1 MLAKH
6 GVRQSIHMGG
16 CECQLTSVDVL
27 VGWDAEDTAVEGSC
41 SLSCRN
47 LFGVGGS
54 ESESDSST
62 SEADRSPIL
71 SGAQV
76 SSTNRLIEAGSCYAQ
91 LEGSHNIPRVLGV
104 KGIFGAAISNTFLV
118 NFHHNADF
126 SLRSSWSCNGE
137 SEVTKGVLR
146 QKSPTFDII
155 SSSLCMT
162 TAFKWLAFRF
172 SFHLWLLFVLHKH

>member
-41 SLSCRN
+41 SFFWRS

-76 SSTNRLIEAGSCYAQ
+76 SSTNRLIEAGSCGERDHPKNACRTCYAQ
-91 LEGSHNIPRVLGV
+91 LEGSHHIPRVLGA
-104 KGIFGAAISNTFLV
+104 KGIFWGSHREHL
-118 NFHHNADF
+118 F
-126 SLRSSWSCNGE
+126 SQFPPQR
-137 SEVTKGVLR
+137 
-146 QKSPTFDII
+146 
-155 SSSLCMT
+155 
-162 TAFKWLAFRF
+162 
-172 SFHLWLLFVLHKH
+172 